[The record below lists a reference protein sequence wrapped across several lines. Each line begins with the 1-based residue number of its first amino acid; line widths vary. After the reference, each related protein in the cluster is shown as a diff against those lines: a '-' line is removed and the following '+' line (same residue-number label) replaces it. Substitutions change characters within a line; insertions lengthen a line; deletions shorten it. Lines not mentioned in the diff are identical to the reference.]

1 MQTDEEVLLPAPLSE
16 QAALNPYVLGATPND
31 DGVDFV
37 VNAPGASAVDL
48 CLIDGEGA
56 DLHERLIGMH
66 DHLTAPGQPTLA
78 ASVPASATATAF
90 TGPGTPTRACV
101 TTPASSY

>member
-1 MQTDEEVLLPAPLSE
+1 MCHMQTDEEVLLPAPLSE

-48 CLIDGEGA
+48 CLIDG
-56 DLHERLIGMH
+56 
-66 DHLTAPGQPTLA
+66 
-78 ASVPASATATAF
+78 
-90 TGPGTPTRACV
+90 
-101 TTPASSY
+101 